1 MTTDNN
7 AYIGIDIG
15 TSGCRAIA
23 ISNQGDIIAQSQH
36 PLKHSISLGNSN
48 ETLSEQNPHYLW
60 SVVLTVLDEI
70 MRSCT
75 HADVKAI
82 SVDATSGSVMLAS
95 DIGEAIS
102 PILLYNDSRAVEQS
116 KLIASQANETTAAIG
131 PTSGLAKLCYL
142 EQYTTV
148 KAPHYL
154 LHQADWVNLQLGADI
169 AITDEN
175 NALKTGYDPLN
186 RQWPDW
192 LEELTDPNILPK
204 VVSAGTNIGHL
215 SDSLCQRFKLKTAPS
230 LMAGTTDSIA
240 ALIATGCTKEG
251 DAVTSLGSTLVIKLI
266 SKQPIFLAKQGLYS
280 HRLGNKWLIGGA
292 SNTGGAV
299 LKHYF
304 TDRQLEQ
311 LSNKIKLGESTYD
324 YYPLL
329 TVGERFPIFDAKL
342 QPKMTPRPSSDLKFL
357 HSLLQSIANIELM
370 AYQQLQ
376 DAGTSQPNSVRTVGG
391 GAKNKVWRTLRE
403 QTLNIPIITPEH
415 TEAAYGSALIANGV
429 MDKFLT

>member
-23 ISNQGDIIAQSQH
+23 INNQGVIIAQSQQ
-36 PLKHSISLGNSN
+36 PLSHVTSLSNSN
-48 ETLSEQNPHYLW
+48 KTLSEQDPHYLW
-60 SVVLTVLDEI
+60 SVVVTVLDEI
-70 MRSCT
+70 MRACT
-75 HADVKAI
+75 HVHVKAI

-95 DIGEAIS
+95 TLGEAIS
-102 PILLYNDSRAVEQS
+102 PILLYNDSRAIEQS
-116 KLIASQANETTAAIG
+116 NAIASQANGVTAALG

-142 EQYTTV
+142 EQHTT
-148 KAPHYL
+148 ATTPHYL
-154 LHQADWVNLQLGADI
+154 LHQADWINLQLGADI

-175 NALKTGYDPLN
+175 NALKTGYGPLN
-186 RQWPDW
+186 RLWPDW
-192 LEELTDPNILPK
+192 LEALIDPDILPK
-204 VVSAGTNIGHL
+204 VVPTGTNIGQL
-215 SDSLCQRFKLKTAPS
+215 SDSLCQRFKLKTTPS
-230 LMAGTTDSIA
+230 LIAGTTDSIA
-240 ALIATGCTKEG
+240 ALIATGCTEEG

-280 HRLGNKWLIGGA
+280 HRLGDKWLIGGA

-329 TVGERFPIFDAKL
+329 TAGERFPIFDPNL
-342 QPKMTPRPSSDLKFL
+342 QPKMTPRPNSDLKFL

-370 AYQQLQ
+370 AYRQLQ
-376 DAGTSQPNSVRTVGG
+376 EAGTSQLNSVRTVGG
-391 GAKNKVWRTLRE
+391 GAKNKVWQTLRE
-403 QTLNIPIITPEH
+403 KTLNIPIITPQY

-429 MDKFLT
+429 MNNFLT